1 VERVFGMVE
10 AMKPERTMYCPGCG
24 HGIAHRLV
32 AELVDEFGLRERAIG
47 IAPVGCS
54 VFADL
59 YWNFDVISAAHGR
72 APAVAT
78 GMTRAN
84 PNCFVISYQGD
95 GDLAA
100 IGTAE
105 TIHAANRGEKFV
117 TVFVNN
123 AIYGMTGGQMAPT
136 TLIGQR
142 ATTCQLG
149 RDPAI
154 AGYPIRVCELLQTL
168 GGVAYLAR
176 GSVDTPKN
184 VLATKRHM
192 KKAFELAL
200 AKKGYTLVEILSPC
214 PTNWGLTPTKALEWL
229 REKMLAYYPLG
240 VFKDVTAE
248 EKKA

>member
-1 VERVFGMVE
+1 MEQVFARPQ
-10 AMKPERTMYCPGCG
+10 AMKEAKTLYCPGCG

-32 AELVDEFGLRERAIG
+32 SELVDEFGIRERAIG

-72 APAVAT
+72 AAAVAT
-78 GMTRAN
+78 GMSRAN
-84 PNCFVISYQGD
+84 PDCFVISYQGD

-105 TIHAANRGEKFV
+105 TVHAANRGENFV
-117 TVFVNN
+117 TIFINN

-136 TLIGQR
+136 TLVGQR
-142 ATTCQLG
+142 ATTCQEG

-154 AGYPIRVCELLQTL
+154 AGYPIRVCELLQSL

-176 GSVDTPKN
+176 TSVDSPKH
-184 VLATKRHM
+184 VIQTRKHM

-200 AKKGYTLVEILSPC
+200 DKKGYTLVEVLSPC
-214 PTNWGLTPTKALEWL
+214 PTNWGMTPPDAMTWL
-229 REKMLAYYPLG
+229 RENMLEYYPLG
-240 VFKDVTAE
+240 VFKDITAE
-248 EKKA
+248 CES